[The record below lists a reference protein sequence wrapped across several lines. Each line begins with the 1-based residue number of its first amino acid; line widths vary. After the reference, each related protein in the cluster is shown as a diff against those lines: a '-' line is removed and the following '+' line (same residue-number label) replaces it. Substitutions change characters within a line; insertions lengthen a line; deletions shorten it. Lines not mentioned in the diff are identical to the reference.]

1 MKRKPQRVPDF
12 STAKRPAKGAK
23 GVPIAAPHDAP
34 APAVARTVTKPL
46 ATASKSGHRG
56 K

>member
-1 MKRKPQRVPDF
+1 MKKKPQRVPDF
-12 STAKRPAKGAK
+12 STAKRPAKGVK
-23 GVPIAAPHDAP
+23 GAPVAPVLDAP
-34 APAVARTVTKPL
+34 APIAARTVTKPP